1 MTNYLTKP
9 RVILKFLISVVFLHH
24 FKNGYFLIFF
34 SIFKNILYKIV
45 KLTFKFIM
53 ISSKNLKIIFI
64 LFISS
69 IFLNSCG
76 GKLPGADARKYDPDP
91 KKRVKKN
98 LEEGRGFRLSETFG
112 ASKGGTFEFA
122 SSNVLWRASLDTIDF
137 MPLASVNYSGG
148 IIITDWYSTDQ
159 ASNESI
165 KISIRFLTNEIRSD
179 ALDIKVF
186 NKKCLSQLNCVTS
199 EKSGNLIT
207 ELKEKILKT
216 AALYEVQ
223 KNTKN
228 SKEYKGKQKY

>member
-1 MTNYLTKP
+1 
-9 RVILKFLISVVFLHH
+9 
-24 FKNGYFLIFF
+24 
-34 SIFKNILYKIV
+34 
-45 KLTFKFIM
+45 M

-64 LFISS
+64 LLVSS

-91 KKRVKKN
+91 KKRVAKN
-98 LEEGRGFRLSETFG
+98 LEEGRGFRLSETL
-112 ASKGGTFEFA
+112 GGSRSGVFEFA
-122 SSNVLWRASLDTIDF
+122 SSNELWRASLDTIDF
-137 MPLASVNYSGG
+137 MPLTSVNYGGG

-159 ASNESI
+159 TSNESI